1 MQERHK
7 DRALYFKE
15 QGETTLKYVIPYV
28 DSVKKISAQT
38 RVLEV
43 GCGEGGNMSP
53 FLDMGCEVVGVDIS
67 VTQIEKATQYLKE
80 AKYTKWQAVALDI
93 YQVSPEELGEFDLIF
108 LRDVIEHIPN
118 QAAFFKIIKAF
129 LKKDGVIFFGFPPW
143 RMPFGGHQQICA
155 SKYLSMLPFFHI
167 LPYAVYKG
175 VLSLFGESEETIN
188 SLLEIKDTGI
198 SISKFKSL
206 VKQENFKVLK
216 ETYYLINPN
225 YETKFGLKQR
235 VLPPFFR
242 IPHLC
247 DSYTTAMYS
256 IIKK

>member
-15 QGETTLKYVIPYV
+15 QGETTSKYVIPYV
-28 DSVKKISAQT
+28 DSVKKISTQT

-80 AKYTKWQAVALDI
+80 AKYTKWQAIALDI

-143 RMPFGGHQQICA
+143 RMPFGGHQQNCDN
-155 SKYLSMLPFFHI
+155 KWLSSMPYYHVLPEF
-167 LPYAVYKG
+167 LYKG
-175 VLSLFGESEETIN
+175 ILRIFGESQEKIDA
-188 SLLEIKDTGI
+188 LLEIKETGI
-198 SISKFKSL
+198 SISRFKSL
-206 VKQENFKVLK
+206 LKKENFKVLK

-225 YETKFGLKQR
+225 YETKFGLKQK
-235 VLPPFFR
+235 VLPAFFR